1 MDKKDLVNS
10 VGKTVEAG
18 GVVCRWSGT
27 VSLGSKVGRRHS
39 REKEREREREEGFRS
54 LVIIISNN

>member
-1 MDKKDLVNS
+1 MNS

-18 GVVCRWSGT
+18 DVVCRWSGT

>member
-18 GVVCRWSGT
+18 DVVCRWSGT
-27 VSLGSKVGRRHS
+27 VSLGSKVGHRHS
-39 REKEREREREEGFRS
+39 RERERKRGR
-54 LVIIISNN
+54 L